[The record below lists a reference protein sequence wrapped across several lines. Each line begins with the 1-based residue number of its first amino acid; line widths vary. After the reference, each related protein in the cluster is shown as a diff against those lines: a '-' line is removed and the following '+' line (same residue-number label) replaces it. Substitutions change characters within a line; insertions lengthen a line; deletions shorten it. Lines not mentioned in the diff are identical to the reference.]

1 MSDVTRELSGCTARE
16 FRSLLKSGISFAAFL
31 IAASCCFAQG
41 PPPPKHAGP
50 ATTASG
56 PSAEQALQQARRGQC
71 QGVVPTLKKL
81 ATNPATGVDTRKE
94 AATLGLRCSMTID
107 DRATALDFLTILGKQ
122 FPKDPDVLFITV
134 HAYSDLSSRTAQDL
148 GRYAPQS
155 IPARKLNAEALEMQG
170 KWTEAQNEYKA
181 ILERDPNQKG
191 IHYLMGRL
199 LLSKPNGDAAAVQ
212 EAKAEFEKELQVD
225 PNNAGAEYILGEIAR
240 QGSDWDTAIA
250 RFSKA
255 AALDPNFGD
264 AYMGWGFCLV
274 TVKRYEEAV
283 PPLRMAVRLEGE
295 NPSAHYNLAVA
306 LSRSGKKEEAEKEF
320 AIHRKMTEK
329 PAPAATNPN

>member
-1 MSDVTRELSGCTARE
+1 
-16 FRSLLKSGISFAAFL
+16 
-31 IAASCCFAQG
+31 
-41 PPPPKHAGP
+41 
-50 ATTASG
+50 
-56 PSAEQALQQARRGQC
+56 
-71 QGVVPTLKKL
+71 
-81 ATNPATGVDTRKE
+81 
-94 AATLGLRCSMTID
+94 MTID